1 MIDIVFSFSYVQL
14 DLGVDIDDGPAY
26 PTYDAYQVDEQSA
39 FQEFEALPSEGNKIK
54 RYAAGIA
61 LDLGQRIQENFRIIC
76 MYTEYNTH
84 LLIQSSDGTK

>member
-1 MIDIVFSFSYVQL
+1 MFCFFYVQL

-26 PTYDAYQVDEQSA
+26 PTYDAYQEYEQSA
-39 FQEFEALPSEGNKIK
+39 FQEVEALRSEGNMIK

-61 LDLGQRIQENFRIIC
+61 LGLGQRIQENVRIIC

-84 LLIQSSDGTK
+84 LLIQSSDGMK